1 MSLSNSQYDAIMR
14 TYQQQQLQNRHEQE
28 NRIAEVYKKIPAIK
42 ELDDS
47 ISSCAVKSARR
58 LLDGDQG
65 ALKELRAEIADLRE
79 QKSVLLRAY
88 GFSPDYMEMH
98 YKCPDCQDT
107 GLIEGRKCH
116 CFLKAQM
123 KLLHDQSNLEDVL
136 ERENF
141 SALSFAYYDDKR
153 MEAVLRWIAAQKK
166 QVLLFSCQNREKE
179 ALDKMH
185 FTYRNGWD

>member
-107 GLIEGRKCH
+107 GYSEGRKCH
-116 CFLKAQM
+116 CFRQAEM
-123 KLLHDQSNLEDVL
+123 KYLYAQSNIEEIVTL
-136 ERENF
+136 ENF
-141 SALSFAYYDDKR
+141 STFSFDIRKIFPQRDSA
-153 MEAVLRWIAAQKK
+153 
-166 QVLLFSCQNREKE
+166 KE
-179 ALDKMH
+179 
-185 FTYRNGWD
+185 

>member
-107 GLIEGRKCH
+107 GYSEGRKCH
-116 CFLKAQM
+116 CFRQAEM
-123 KLLHDQSNLEDVL
+123 KYLYAQSNIEEIVL
-136 ERENF
+136 MTRRYCPSWEER
-141 SALSFAYYDDKR
+141 
-153 MEAVLRWIAAQKK
+153 
-166 QVLLFSCQNREKE
+166 
-179 ALDKMH
+179 
-185 FTYRNGWD
+185 

>member
-107 GLIEGRKCH
+107 GYSEGRKCH
-116 CFLKAQM
+116 CFP
-123 KLLHDQSNLEDVL
+123 SWE
-136 ERENF
+136 ER
-141 SALSFAYYDDKR
+141 
-153 MEAVLRWIAAQKK
+153 
-166 QVLLFSCQNREKE
+166 
-179 ALDKMH
+179 
-185 FTYRNGWD
+185 